1 MPMPNPQRS
10 NWMPYCHVDNDR
22 MPRITINFVVI
33 LPPSRPGNIRR
44 WMPWKIFL
52 ERRYLI
58 LLILNVALLT
68 SMLLFRV
75 LGMHPCLLLVILLLY
90 IIIFV
95 DIRKRSKR
103 DNEYITQMSISWI
116 KQERGA
122 EKNRIAL
129 IWYNPHCNTQS
140 NITTTNKL
148 TFNNCNNKENNHE

>member
-75 LGMHPCLLLVILLLY
+75 PGMLPCLLLVILLLY
-90 IIIFV
+90 IFWWI
-95 DIRKRSKR
+95 R
-103 DNEYITQMSISWI
+103 DNEYMCMLWSIKRARKGYRKKSPLPWYDITPTLQ
-116 KQERGA
+116 
-122 EKNRIAL
+122 
-129 IWYNPHCNTQS
+129 YTQS
-140 NITTTNKL
+140 NNNTPNKL